1 MKGALKR
8 KMQDVFNYYGKPEI
22 NDKDGTKPKARRAK
36 KRFDDNNNNN
46 NNNNTVIEYFGVMSE
61 EDVKSRFSFC
71 QSMKSSS
78 SASPAIDDDDDDDD
92 VDDDVE
98 IEKNRIFY
106 TFFHAY
112 EKNLKTRVKSSDVHP
127 HIIYLITPLNA
138 CVQIF
143 NEQQ

>member
-46 NNNNTVIEYFGVMSE
+46 NTVIEYFGVMSE
-61 EDVKSRFSFC
+61 EDVQSRFSFC

-92 VDDDVE
+92 DDVDDVDDDDVE
-98 IEKNRIFY
+98 IE
-106 TFFHAY
+106 
-112 EKNLKTRVKSSDVHP
+112 E
-127 HIIYLITPLNA
+127 
-138 CVQIF
+138 
-143 NEQQ
+143 E

>member
-1 MKGALKR
+1 VSARFYPCFLFNANPPQTFPVKRLISGRKNVGCPATTKTSVFHMKGALKR

-46 NNNNTVIEYFGVMSE
+46 NNNNNTVIEYFGVMSE

-71 QSMKSSS
+71 ESMKSSS

-92 VDDDVE
+92 DDDVDDD
-98 IEKNRIFY
+98 N
-106 TFFHAY
+106 
-112 EKNLKTRVKSSDVHP
+112 
-127 HIIYLITPLNA
+127 
-138 CVQIF
+138 
-143 NEQQ
+143 

>member
-22 NDKDGTKPKARRAK
+22 NVKDGTKPKARRAK
-36 KRFDDNNNNN
+36 KRFDDNNNNNN

-71 QSMKSSS
+71 ESMKSSS

-92 VDDDVE
+92 DDDVDDVDDDDVE
-98 IEKNRIFY
+98 IE
-106 TFFHAY
+106 
-112 EKNLKTRVKSSDVHP
+112 E
-127 HIIYLITPLNA
+127 
-138 CVQIF
+138 
-143 NEQQ
+143 E